1 MILFVRMMVMAG
13 GLLATAALLTGCG
26 LRDITQAANQAT
38 LDYEVKEKVARLV
51 VVGGAGDIVI
61 SEAAGNVVTVSET
74 LHWSSGKPTTEH
86 HVDGDALVMTY
97 DCPHAMDNCSVDYK
111 VHVPKG
117 IRTELET
124 GSGDIHLRA
133 LSNPIKAKVGSG
145 DLEGAGLTGT
155 DLTVEAGSGDTTLK
169 YAAAPDSIDLVTGS
183 GTAKITLP
191 GGPYDVDAQAKS
203 GDVTV
208 SVTADQ
214 NAPHKIVARAG
225 SGDISLLP
233 A

>member
-1 MILFVRMMVMAG
+1 MAG

-74 LHWSSGKPTTEH
+74 LHWSSSKPTTEH

-117 IRTELET
+117 MRTELET

-133 LSNPIKAKVGSG
+133 LSNPIKVKVGSG
-145 DLEGAGLTGT
+145 NLEGAGLTGT

-169 YAAAPDSIDLVTGS
+169 YATAPDSIDLLTGS

-191 GGPYDVDAQAKS
+191 GGPYDVDAEAKS

-208 SVTADQ
+208 SVTTDQ
-214 NAPHKIVARAG
+214 NSPHKVVARAG
-225 SGDISLLP
+225 SGDVSLLP

>member
-1 MILFVRMMVMAG
+1 MAG
-13 GLLATAALLTGCG
+13 GLLTTAALLTGCG

-117 IRTELET
+117 MRTELET

-133 LSNPIKAKVGSG
+133 LGNPIKAKVGSG
-145 DLEGAGLTGT
+145 DLEGAGLTGAG
-155 DLTVEAGSGDTTLK
+155 LTVEAGSGDTTLK
-169 YAAAPDSIDLVTGS
+169 FATAPDTIDLVTGS

-214 NAPHKIVARAG
+214 NSPHKIVARAG

>member
-1 MILFVRMMVMAG
+1 MAG

-61 SEAAGNVVTVSET
+61 GEAAGNVVTVSET
-74 LHWSSGKPTTEH
+74 LHWSSAKPTTEH

-117 IRTELET
+117 MRTELET

-155 DLTVEAGSGDTTLK
+155 DLKVEAGSGDTTLK
-169 YAAAPDSIDLVTGS
+169 YATAPDSIDLVTGS

-191 GGPYDVDAQAKS
+191 GGPYDVDAEAKS

-208 SVTADQ
+208 SVTTDQ
-214 NAPHKIVARAG
+214 NSPHKVVARAG
-225 SGDISLLP
+225 SGDISFLP